1 MNNHTL
7 EIKGKRINYLLEI
20 QDRITIIR
28 GDSATG
34 KTTMA
39 KIISQQ
45 LRGINNG
52 FTINTDF
59 NLKEVVID
67 NIEYPDLDHNNLYL
81 LDEGSLETSNEF
93 ANFVN
98 KSRSHFIIISRDRMP
113 NIIYSFESIYEFYND
128 NGVTKLKRRYREL
141 NDRYINKSKL
151 NKLITEDSNSG
162 YQFYNKFKNI
172 NVISSKSNSKLS
184 KMIEYED
191 DIIVVFDSIA
201 IGPYIENIYSISR
214 NKNIYFLFPKSF
226 EWLLLNSGIFR
237 NSDIEDSKN
246 YIGAIYIT
254 DEEYYT
260 RLLIEVSSRFNNGYI
275 KYKKHKLSDWYLE
288 DDRFNKVID
297 KLNELFKL
305 DLNIVNDSL
314 QKGIQNNK
322 NNLIWG

>member
-1 MNNHTL
+1 MNSRIL

-52 FTINTDF
+52 FEINTDF
-59 NLKEVVID
+59 NLKEVLKN
-67 NIEYPDLDHNNLYL
+67 NIEYPDLDPNSLYL
-81 LDEGSLETSNEF
+81 LDEGSLETSNQF

-128 NGVTKLKRRYREL
+128 NGIIKLKHKYNDL
-141 NDRYINKSKL
+141 NNQYVNKLKL

-172 NVISSKSNSKLS
+172 NVVSSKSNSKLS
-184 KMIEYED
+184 RMIKNED

-201 IGPYIENIYSISR
+201 IGPYIENMYNISR

-237 NSDIEDSKN
+237 KSDIEDSKN
-246 YIGAIYIT
+246 YIGVIYIT
-254 DEEYYT
+254 EEEYYT
-260 RLLIEVSSRFNNGYI
+260 KLLIEVSSRFNNEYI
-275 KYKKHKLSDWYLE
+275 RYKKHKLSDWYLE
-288 DDRFNKVID
+288 DDRFNKVINQ
-297 KLNELFKL
+297 LGELFKL
-305 DLNIVNDSL
+305 DLNKINDNL
-314 QKGIQNNK
+314 KGDIK
-322 NNLIWG
+322 PDNNLIWE

>member
-34 KTTMA
+34 KTTMV

-98 KSRSHFIIISRDRMP
+98 KSRSHFIIISRDRLP
-113 NIIYSFESIYEFYND
+113 KIIYSFESIYEFYND
-128 NGVTKLKRRYREL
+128 DGITKLRHKYKDL
-141 NDRYINKSKL
+141 NNQYVNKFKL

-162 YQFYNKFKNI
+162 CQFYNKFKNI

-184 KMIEYED
+184 RRIENED
-191 DIIVVFDSIA
+191 DIIVVFDGIA
-201 IGPYIENIYSISR
+201 IGPYIENMYNISR
-214 NKNIYFLFPKSF
+214 NKNIYFLYPKSF

-237 NSDIEDSKN
+237 ESDIKDSKN

-254 DEEYYT
+254 EEEYYT
-260 RLLIEVSSRFNNGYI
+260 KLLIEVSSRFNNGYI
-275 KYKKHKLSDWYLE
+275 RYKKHKLSDWYLE
-288 DDRFNKVID
+288 DDRFNKVVN
-297 KLNELFKL
+297 KLDELFKL
-305 DLNIVNDSL
+305 DLNKINDNL
-314 QKGIQNNK
+314 KGDTK
-322 NNLIWG
+322 PDNNLLWS

>member
-1 MNNHTL
+1 MNSRIL

-52 FTINTDF
+52 FEINTDF
-59 NLKEVVID
+59 NLKEVLKN
-67 NIEYPDLDHNNLYL
+67 NIEYPDLDPNSLYL
-81 LDEGSLETSNEF
+81 LDEGSLETSNQF

-128 NGVTKLKRRYREL
+128 NGIIKLKHKYNDL
-141 NDRYINKSKL
+141 NNQYVNKLKL

-172 NVISSKSNSKLS
+172 NVVSSKSNSKLS
-184 KMIEYED
+184 RMIENED
-191 DIIVVFDSIA
+191 DIIVVFNSIA
-201 IGPYIENIYSISR
+201 IGPYIENMYNISR

-237 NSDIEDSKN
+237 KSDIEDSKN
-246 YIGAIYIT
+246 YIGVIYIT
-254 DEEYYT
+254 EEEYYT
-260 RLLIEVSSRFNNGYI
+260 KLLIEVSSRFNNEYI
-275 KYKKHKLSDWYLE
+275 RYKKHKLSDWYLE
-288 DDRFNKVID
+288 DDRFNKVIN
-297 KLNELFKL
+297 KLGELFKL
-305 DLNIVNDSL
+305 DLNKINDNL
-314 QKGIQNNK
+314 KGDIK
-322 NNLIWG
+322 PDNNLIWE